1 MTEKLPKEFFERLEK
16 IYSKEDIEII
26 KAGFE
31 TAKRKTVFRIN
42 KIKWNT
48 ESVLAEIDA
57 AGLKLTKIDF
67 LSDAFILENWI
78 ERDLWNLNCY
88 KNWEIYIQWIS
99 SQIPVSF
106 LDLEKDLKV
115 LDITSAPGSKTTQ
128 IRDIMENTGEITANE
143 LNALRLAKLNANI
156 AKLGVTNVKTVKF
169 DAKVLWEKLEIW
181 TYDRILADLP
191 CSAEWRINLNTE
203 KTYSFWSEKNI
214 KANYYLQR
222 EILKSCVPLLKEDWI
237 LVYSTC
243 TIAPEENEAIVHF
256 LLSNFPELKI
266 EEISLNSEFTRPGI
280 KAFGKQVYRKTC
292 EKTLRCIPNQM
303 SEWFFIAKF
312 RKV

>member
-1 MTEKLPKEFFERLEK
+1 MTDKLPANFYERLEK
-16 IYSKEDIEII
+16 IYSKSDIEII
-26 KAGFE
+26 KTGFE
-31 TAKRKTVFRIN
+31 TPKRKTVFRIN
-42 KIKWNT
+42 KIKWNS
-48 ESVLAEIDA
+48 ESVLAEIEK
-57 AGLKLTKIDF
+57 AGLKLTKIEF
-67 LSDAFILENWI
+67 LNDAFILENWI

-99 SQIPVSF
+99 SQIPVLF

-169 DAKVLWEKLEIW
+169 DAKVLASKLEENSF
-181 TYDRILADLP
+181 DRILADLP

-256 LLSNFPELKI
+256 LLSNFPELRI

-280 KAFGKQVYRKTC
+280 KAFGKQVYRKDV
-292 EKTLRCIPNQM
+292 EKTLRFIPNTT

-312 RKV
+312 RKI

>member
-1 MTEKLPKEFFERLEK
+1 MTNKLPANFYERLEK

-26 KAGFE
+26 KTGFE
-31 TAKRKTVFRIN
+31 TPKRKTVFRIN

-48 ESVLAEIDA
+48 ESVLAEIESA
-57 AGLKLTKIDF
+57 WLKITKIDF
-67 LSDAFILENWI
+67 LPDAFILENWI

-99 SQIPVSF
+99 SQIPVLF

-143 LNALRLAKLNANI
+143 LNALRLAKLNTNI
-156 AKLGVTNVKTVKF
+156 AKLWVTNVKTVKF
-169 DAKVLWEKLEIW
+169 DAKLLWEKLEIW
-181 TYDRILADLP
+181 SFDRILADLP

-256 LLSNFPELKI
+256 LLSNFPELRI
-266 EEISLNSEFTRPGI
+266 EEIFLNSEFTRPGI

-292 EKTLRCIPNQM
+292 EKTLRFIANPI

>member
-1 MTEKLPKEFFERLEK
+1 
-16 IYSKEDIEII
+16 
-26 KAGFE
+26 
-31 TAKRKTVFRIN
+31 
-42 KIKWNT
+42 
-48 ESVLAEIDA
+48 
-57 AGLKLTKIDF
+57 
-67 LSDAFILENWI
+67 
-78 ERDLWNLNCY
+78 
-88 KNWEIYIQWIS
+88 
-99 SQIPVSF
+99 
-106 LDLEKDLKV
+106 
-115 LDITSAPGSKTTQ
+115 
-128 IRDIMENTGEITANE
+128 
-143 LNALRLAKLNANI
+143 
-156 AKLGVTNVKTVKF
+156 
-169 DAKVLWEKLEIW
+169 
-181 TYDRILADLP
+181 LADLP
-191 CSAEWRINLNTE
+191 CSAEWRINLNNE

-280 KAFGKQVYRKTC
+280 KAFGKQVYRKDV
-292 EKTLRCIPNQM
+292 EKTLRCIPNTT